1 MAQWIIIVILS
12 YFFDSKKLFTILEF
26 IAMLFL
32 VALII
37 MVWGTARGRFL
48 VR

>member
-1 MAQWIIIVILS
+1 MAFWIIIVILS
-12 YFFDSKKLFTILEF
+12 YFIDSKKAFTVMEF
-26 IAMLFL
+26 LSMLLL

-37 MVWGTARGRFL
+37 MVWGTAQGRYL